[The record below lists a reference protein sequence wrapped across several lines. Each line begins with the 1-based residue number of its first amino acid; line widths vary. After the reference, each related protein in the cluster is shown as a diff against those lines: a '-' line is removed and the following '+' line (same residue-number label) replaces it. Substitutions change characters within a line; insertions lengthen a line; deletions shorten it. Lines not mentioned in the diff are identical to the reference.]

1 MSNIYEW
8 CFKKIMLREW
18 ETMTSTARRVQHPES
33 LQLVHAKDTLKS
45 SSNKAAVASVS
56 FI

>member
-1 MSNIYEW
+1 M
-8 CFKKIMLREW
+8 MLRER
-18 ETMTSTARRVQHPES
+18 ETMTLTARRVQHPES
-33 LQLVHAKDTLKS
+33 LQHVHAKDILKS